1 MNFFRSFFS
10 VGAFT
15 VVSRIT
21 GYLRELLVA
30 HFIGVNAVSDA
41 LAVSIK
47 LPAFFRRLFAEGAF
61 HVSFLPVFAK
71 SGKDKTFAGMILSL
85 LVAGVGLLV
94 LVITGCY
101 DSLVET
107 LLGKMAS
114 KPETLAYVLKLGP
127 IIFPYVLFISLVSFF
142 GSILNA
148 YGRFSLLASSHAI
161 GNIAVIAYVLIG
173 QVWTQ
178 DYGVLFAWG
187 VLISGVI
194 QLAVIMV
201 GCWAGGYIVL
211 PRWPHMTPL
220 VKTFLKKFFP
230 GMLGVGVIQ
239 LNILV
244 GVWLASGLPSGSIS
258 YLYYADRLNQLPLS
272 IVGVSLS
279 SVLLPLLSQQLRS
292 HDVQGA
298 NRTQNQAL
306 IFATLLM
313 IPASLVLTSLAF
325 PLIYLLFGHEGK
337 VTFMQ
342 SREIAKTLIAFGFA
356 IPAYIVIKILN
367 TRFFAQGKTT
377 IPLMGSSI
385 GVVVDIAVALALI
398 GSLGHLGIALAMSVS
413 AWANVIFLVFVLHR
427 SYGWKVSPS
436 MWMFWGKSVIA
447 GAGMIAVMLT
457 FQKYLPSFYS
467 FSLLKKILLISGVSG
482 AGILTFFLVLV
493 AIGGISKR
501 QVLGLWKSG
510 QAEEDHASKS

>member
-1 MNFFRSFFS
+1 MNFFRSVFS

-30 HFIGVNAVSDA
+30 HFIGVDAVTDA
-41 LAVSIK
+41 LAITIK
-47 LPAFFRRLFAEGAF
+47 LPSFFRRLFAEGAF

-71 SGKDKTFAGMILSL
+71 SGKDKTFAGMVLSL

-94 LVITGCY
+94 LVVTGYFDSITE
-101 DSLVET
+101 SLFSN
-107 LLGKMAS
+107 LAS
-114 KPETLAYVLKLGP
+114 KPETLAYVVKLGP
-127 IIFPYVLFISLVSFF
+127 IIFPYIFFISLVSFF

-178 DYGVLFAWG
+178 DYSILFAWG
-187 VLISGVI
+187 ILISGAI

-201 GCWAGGYIVL
+201 GCWVGGYIVL

-244 GVWLASGLPSGSIS
+244 GVWLASGLPKGSIS
-258 YLYYADRLNQLPLS
+258 YLYFADRLNQLPLS

-279 SVLLPLLSQQLRS
+279 SVLLPLLSQQLRT

-306 IFATLLM
+306 RFASLLM
-313 IPASLVLTSLAF
+313 IPASLVLISLAF
-325 PLIYLLFGHEGK
+325 PLIYLLFGHGK
-337 VTFMQ
+337 VEFMQ
-342 SREIAKTLIAFGFA
+342 LREIAKTLIAFGFG
-356 IPAYIVIKILN
+356 IPAYIFIKILN

-377 IPLMGSSI
+377 IPLIGSGI

-398 GSLGHLGIALAMSVS
+398 GSLGHLGIALAVSVS
-413 AWANVIFLVFVLHR
+413 AWANVLFLIFVLHR
-427 SYGWKVSPS
+427 SYGWTVSRS
-436 MWMFWGKSVIA
+436 MWMFWGKSLIA
-447 GAGMIAVMLT
+447 GAGLIAVVLT
-457 FQKYLPSFYS
+457 FQKYLPSFYA
-467 FSLLKKILLISGVSG
+467 FGVFKQIWLVSGVSG
-482 AGILTFFLVLV
+482 AGILTFFLILV

-510 QAEEDHASKS
+510 QEEEDHASKS